1 MYKVRKLTYEQNQAL
16 EDLLVLLQFPTEEI
30 PADALI
36 DAMFTKESY
45 KKE

>member
-16 EDLLVLLQFPTEEI
+16 EELLVLLQFPTEEI
-30 PADALI
+30 PAEALL
-36 DAMFTKESY
+36 DTMFKTEQY